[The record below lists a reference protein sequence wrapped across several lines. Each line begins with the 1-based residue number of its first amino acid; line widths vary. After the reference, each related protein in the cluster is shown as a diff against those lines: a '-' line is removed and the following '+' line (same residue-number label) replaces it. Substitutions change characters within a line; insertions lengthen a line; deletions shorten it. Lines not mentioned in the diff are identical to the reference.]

1 MKCLLQLLVVC
12 LLALNIP
19 LHAETQTLNG
29 VSFSCTAASHKNI
42 NDEIMASDVEVK
54 VTNAAASQ
62 RMTMKFNVV
71 ITSDQGHVF
80 VSGYKDG
87 KEGKPLSPKS
97 SYNLPFEAMF
107 GTVGTQHEFP
117 KTCQITDLQVCPY
130 YPPAGRAKAMAANP
144 GSAPYYDAFHEGVPA
159 EGCRNAVN
167 LPTVDL
173 PIPDVGPKGCMA
185 VIHGFST
192 TSPLWNQYGTFV
204 RGYYAFGAATAD
216 EALQKAVNAGK
227 ADGFDTRFDEN
238 NHPDLQD
245 CDHRHGAVV
254 GLRKVATATWQVMPI
269 GIWDRT
275 LARAGDSKASAEQ
288 EALRV
293 CAPDPN
299 NPNDYH
305 IKYGVAACEVIASW

>member
-97 SYNLPFEAMF
+97 SYNLPSKRCLARLGRSMSSE
-107 GTVGTQHEFP
+107 
-117 KTCQITDLQVCPY
+117 DLSDYRPS
-130 YPPAGRAKAMAANP
+130 G
-144 GSAPYYDAFHEGVPA
+144 
-159 EGCRNAVN
+159 
-167 LPTVDL
+167 L
-173 PIPDVGPKGCMA
+173 PILPSC
-185 VIHGFST
+185 
-192 TSPLWNQYGTFV
+192 
-204 RGYYAFGAATAD
+204 R
-216 EALQKAVNAGK
+216 
-227 ADGFDTRFDEN
+227 
-238 NHPDLQD
+238 
-245 CDHRHGAVV
+245 
-254 GLRKVATATWQVMPI
+254 
-269 GIWDRT
+269 
-275 LARAGDSKASAEQ
+275 
-288 EALRV
+288 
-293 CAPDPN
+293 
-299 NPNDYH
+299 
-305 IKYGVAACEVIASW
+305 